1 MRQNKFTLIELLVVI
16 AIIAILASMLLPALS
31 MARERAYSAQCQSNL
46 KQLGLTM
53 SSYIVDSN
61 GFFANS
67 NWTRVFRAYQNAD
80 IGSYGASM
88 KKTNY
93 FRCQKALGENIRG
106 LVAVSYGLSGVFY
119 DEGKFQRFGSGL
131 SSYNNTYAKDAIV
144 AKPSQAI
151 YLSEMQILSDQ
162 YYTNFSNRNFL
173 NDQKAANN
181 HRDSSNF
188 LFADAHAKNM
198 PYRPSDRGK
207 SVVQYWPGSYTFR

>member
-1 MRQNKFTLIELLVVI
+1 MQRNKFTLIELLVVI
-16 AIIAILASMLLPALS
+16 AIIAILAAMLLPALNQ
-31 MARERAYSAQCQSNL
+31 AREKAHSAQCQNHL

-53 SSYIVDSN
+53 SGYIMDSG

-67 NWTRVFRAYQNAD
+67 NWVRVFRAYQNPD
-80 IGSYGASM
+80 IGSGAWK

-93 FRCQKALGENIRG
+93 FLCPRGTGENIRG
-106 LVAVSYGLSGVFY
+106 LVAVNYGLSGVFY

-131 SSYNNTYAKDAIV
+131 SSYNETYAKDSIV

-151 YLSEMQILSDQ
+151 YLSEMQILPDQ
-162 YYTNFSNRNFL
+162 YYTNFSNRNCL

-198 PYRPSDRGK
+198 PFRPSDRGK
-207 SVVQYWPGSYTFR
+207 SIVQYWPASYTFR